1 MIGLIRDDDVAVQ
14 ESPEEMTMSCFV
26 GLDVSV
32 ETTAVCVIDGAGGI
46 VREFSVASDPDALAA
61 SILRFEPPRV
71 CRRLHVWMPRS
82 MQVSFSAVVHVIGCG
97 HVSGLFMQRR
107 VCRRPSWRYADQAQI
122 NSTSSWLLEP
132 RCFS

>member
-61 SILRFEPPRV
+61 SILRF
-71 CRRLHVWMPRS
+71 
-82 MQVSFSAVVHVIGCG
+82 
-97 HVSGLFMQRR
+97 
-107 VCRRPSWRYADQAQI
+107 
-122 NSTSSWLLEP
+122 SSPLTFGP
-132 RCFS
+132 